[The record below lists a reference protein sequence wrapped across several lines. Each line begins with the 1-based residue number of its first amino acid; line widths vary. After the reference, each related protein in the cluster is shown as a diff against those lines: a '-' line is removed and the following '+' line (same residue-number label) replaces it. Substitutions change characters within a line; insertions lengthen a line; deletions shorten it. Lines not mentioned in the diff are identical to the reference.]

1 VPLASSAGLL
11 SLALLTSTA
20 DAAERQPLPACEA
33 GDIRI
38 EVDASAPGRVPA
50 LCITP
55 ELTSTLL
62 FDAKLSRVELE
73 GREHFRRVT
82 EAVDSLMVVPS
93 EAMRDLEP
101 QRVTVHF
108 ADGAAPASL
117 TFLLVVHPARAARQ
131 VDVIRQT
138 RPVAFYREE
147 AREAQAKAQRCEEEK
162 ARLHA
167 EQGGPGGLRGLRAAG
182 LLDVDLGVAVKHISR
197 YLKPRPR
204 AALALTQAWS
214 YRAGNVEKGR
224 VAVELELKNPGT
236 KPWSLAGA
244 VLRGPQGEEFTP
256 LPPEETPVSSP
267 PGGAFVRIMVEFEA
281 TTNQAQGAYTLT
293 LWDADARSI
302 VLENVTFP

>member
-1 VPLASSAGLL
+1 MPFASSAGLL

-20 DAAERQPLPACEA
+20 DAAERQPLPVCEA

-38 EVDASAPGRVPA
+38 EVDASAPGGGPA

-101 QRVTVHF
+101 RRLTVYF

-138 RPVAFYREE
+138 RPVAFYEQK
-147 AREAQAKAQRCEEEK
+147 ARDAESKAQRCEEQK
-162 ARLHA
+162 ARLQA
-167 EQGGPGGLRGLRAAG
+167 EQGGPGGLRGLRTAG
-182 LLDVDLGVAVKHISR
+182 LLDEVLGVTVKQITG

-204 AALALTQAWS
+204 AVLALAEVWS
-214 YRAGNVEKGR
+214 SRAGNDKKGR

-236 KPWSLAGA
+236 KPWTLAGA
-244 VLRGPQGEEFTP
+244 MLRGAKGEELTP
-256 LPPEETPVSSP
+256 LPDATPVSIL
-267 PGGAFVRIMVEFEA
+267 PGFPSRVMVELEA
-281 TTNQAQGAYTLT
+281 TTMQAQGEYTLT
-293 LWDADARSI
+293 LWDADGRSI
-302 VLENVTFP
+302 ILENVTFP

>member
-1 VPLASSAGLL
+1 VSSAGLL

-20 DAAERQPLPACEA
+20 DAAERQPLPPCEA

-38 EVDASAPGRVPA
+38 DVDASAPGRAPT

-101 QRVTVHF
+101 QRLTVYF

-131 VDVIRQT
+131 VDVLRRT
-138 RPVAFYREE
+138 RPVAFYEQK
-147 AREAQAKAQRCEEEK
+147 ARDAESKAQRCEQDK
-162 ARLHA
+162 ARLQA

-182 LLDVDLGVAVKHISR
+182 LLNEVLGVTVKRIAE
-197 YLKPRPR
+197 YLKPRPQ
-204 AALALTQAWS
+204 AALALVDAWS
-214 YRAGNVEKGR
+214 YRAGNAKKGR
-224 VAVELELKNPGT
+224 VAVELALENPGA
-236 KPWSLAGA
+236 KPWTLGGA
-244 VLRGPQGEEFTP
+244 VLRGAKGEELAP
-256 LPPEETPVSSP
+256 LPEDTPVSIL
-267 PGGAFVRIMVEFEA
+267 PGLPGRIMVEFEA
-281 TTNQAQGAYTLT
+281 TTKQAQGAYTLT
-293 LWDADARSI
+293 LWDADGRSVI
-302 VLENVTFP
+302 LENVTFP

>member
-1 VPLASSAGLL
+1 MPLASSAGLL

-20 DAAERQPLPACEA
+20 DAAERPPLLPCEA
-33 GDIRI
+33 GDVRL
-38 EVDASAPGRVPA
+38 EVDASAPGRVPS

-82 EAVDSLMVVPS
+82 EAADSFMVVPS

-101 QRVTVHF
+101 RRLTVYF

-117 TFLLVVHPARAARQ
+117 AFLLVVHPARAARQ

-138 RPVAFYREE
+138 RPVAFYEQK
-147 AREAQAKAQRCEEEK
+147 ARDAESKAQRCEEEK
-162 ARLHA
+162 ARFQV

-182 LLDVDLGVAVKHISR
+182 LLHGELGVTTKRISE

-204 AALALTQAWS
+204 TALALAEAWS
-214 YRAGNVEKGR
+214 YRAGSQEKGR
-224 VAVELELKNPGT
+224 VAVELKLKNAGAKLWT
-236 KPWSLAGA
+236 LAGA
-244 VLRGPQGEEFTP
+244 MLRGSQAEELTS
-256 LPPEETPVSSP
+256 LPEDTPVSILPGP
-267 PGGAFVRIMVEFEA
+267 PGSSVMVEFEA
-281 TTNQAQGAYTLT
+281 TTMQAQGAYTLT
-293 LWDADARSI
+293 LWDADGRSI
-302 VLENVTFP
+302 ILENVTFP